1 MRYSVL
7 MLAFVSTVA
16 FAVDNTAT
24 GPNKVYIEQI
34 GNTNTITI
42 EQVGGTNNVGGI
54 NGTTSVSGSDHL
66 TTHTPDAPS
75 SLNYA
80 TVNGNT
86 NVLAL
91 TQTGNNN
98 SAQYNI
104 KGNQNTYT
112 STVVG
117 NGNKTKLKAGDAN
130 TANLR
135 NTITEAITGNTNLS
149 IQTLLGNDITSS
161 TTVTG
166 NNNEITQD
174 LKSSNGSSTNAIT
187 GHNNVVFTEQL
198 DSAGANGHV
207 LNNVI
212 AGDYNSVM
220 TQQQGSNDTTVDIK
234 TTGDHNTITVRTSS
248 SAIVNPVTAIAR

>member
-1 MRYSVL
+1 MKYSVL
-7 MLAFVSTVA
+7 VLALMSTVS

-54 NGTTSVSGSDHL
+54 NGTTSVSNSDHL

-80 TVNGNT
+80 TVSGNT
-86 NVLAL
+86 NVLSL

-112 STVVG
+112 STVTG
-117 NGNKTKLKAGDAN
+117 NSNKTKLKAGDTN

-135 NTITEAITGNTNLS
+135 NTITEAITGNSNLS
-149 IQTLLGNDITSS
+149 IQTLLGNDITST

-174 LKSSNGSSTNAIT
+174 LKSSNGSSTNTIT
-187 GHNNVVFTEQL
+187 GHNNVVFTEQS

-220 TQQQGSNDTTVDIK
+220 TQQQGSNDTTVDIQ